1 MPYYGRIDVS
11 KAIDISKTSESKE
24 CDICHCWHYLD
35 KRFEF
40 QTCVCNVVN
49 YVLIMSIILN
59 DIVVLNING
68 PDCSCIITGISK
80 SEDINLMQNIDLSE
94 KSGTL

>member
-1 MPYYGRIDVS
+1 MLYYGRIDVS
-11 KAIDISKTSESKE
+11 KAIDISKTSGSKE
-24 CDICHCWHYLD
+24 CDICHYWHYLD

-40 QTCVCNVVN
+40 QTYVCNVFN
-49 YVLIMSIILN
+49 DVLMMSINLN
-59 DIVVLNING
+59 DIVVLNINS

-80 SEDINLMQNIDLSE
+80 SDAINLMQSIDLSE